1 MPETVCPDLGACN
14 RIVHASRTE
23 TLEAHRRSVERA
35 ILAIRERLEED
46 LSLGD
51 MAAMG
56 FMSPFHFNRVFH
68 SVTGVPPCQFLSALR
83 IQLAKRFLLT
93 TEERVTE
100 ICFAVGYNSL
110 GTFTRR
116 FNELVGLPPGR
127 FRAFG
132 RSAVG
137 EVLSRV
143 QGIAPPPIDPMVSRP
158 GNTGK
163 VATSVPHR
171 SLVLIGLFAEALAQ
185 GRPLA
190 CTIALA
196 PGAYRLPL
204 LPDGRYEILAVSLPD
219 AQDPFESLLF
229 ERVLRAW
236 QPVRFEGGRATG
248 PIDLMLHPPREI
260 DPPILSA
267 LPWLLA
273 QHMVRQPE
281 LFRART
287 DEGA

>member
-1 MPETVCPDLGACN
+1 MQETVLPDLEDCSRMGQ
-14 RIVHASRTE
+14 ASRTE
-23 TLEAHRRSVERA
+23 TLMAHRRSVERA
-35 ILAIRERLEED
+35 ISTIRERLEED

-56 FMSPFHFNRVFH
+56 YMSPFHFNRVFH
-68 SVTGVPPCQFLSALR
+68 SVTGIPPGQFLSALR
-83 IQLAKRFLLT
+83 IHLAKRFLLT

-132 RSAVG
+132 RSAVTD
-137 EVLSRV
+137 VLSRV
-143 QGIAPPPIDPMVSRP
+143 EGIVPPPVDPMALRP

-163 VATSVPHR
+163 VETSAPHR
-171 SLVLIGLFAEALAQ
+171 SQVLIGVFAEALAQ

-190 CTIALA
+190 CTIALS

-219 AQDPFESLLF
+219 LEDPFESLLF
-229 ERVLRAW
+229 EKVLRAW
-236 QPVRFEGGRATG
+236 RPVRFEGGRATG
-248 PIDLMLHPPREI
+248 PIDLALHPPREI

-281 LFRART
+281 LFMARSH
-287 DEGA
+287 ESP